1 MMSPKIVSRE
11 EWVEARRPLLA
22 KEKELTRQRDRLAAE
37 RRALPWVRVEKE
49 YVFDGP
55 QGPVTLADLFDGRSQ
70 LFLKHF
76 MMGPGQVTQC
86 VGCSLEV
93 DHLEGILTHLQS
105 HDLSY
110 AVVARAPI
118 EEIEAVRRRMGW
130 RFPWVSSYRSDFN
143 YDFHVSFTPAE
154 LAAGRAVYNFGYE
167 HPGVEDRSGDS
178 VFVKNDAGEIF
189 HTYSVYARG
198 GEEFLG
204 IYRYLDAT
212 PKGRGED
219 GPYQTLADWVRPRNR
234 YAEGG
239 MVEGNGRYHQAACAC
254 AAHRCETLANQLDAK
269 VEAAVILLR
278 SLGEADWSKVTE
290 AEKWTVAVTAHHY
303 AGALEPVSHLIEA
316 LVAGERGTL
325 TSAMLDQM
333 NAQHARDYADCGKE
347 ETIELLRKGA
357 GVAGATLRRLR
368 ADQLAISGTVLADRP
383 PMTVE
388 QLVHAALLAHLDE
401 HFGSIRRTVG
411 R

>member
-1 MMSPKIVSRE
+1 
-11 EWVEARRPLLA
+11 
-22 KEKELTRQRDRLAAE
+22 
-37 RRALPWVRVEKE
+37 
-49 YVFDGP
+49 
-55 QGPVTLADLFDGRSQ
+55 
-70 LFLKHF
+70 
-76 MMGPGQVTQC
+76 
-86 VGCSLEV
+86 V

-154 LAAGRAVYNFGYE
+154 LAAGRAFYNFGYE

-239 MVEGNGRYHQAACAC
+239 IVEGNGRYHQAACAC
-254 AAHRCETLANQLDAK
+254 AAHR
-269 VEAAVILLR
+269 
-278 SLGEADWSKVTE
+278 S
-290 AEKWTVAVTAHHY
+290 
-303 AGALEPVSHLIEA
+303 
-316 LVAGERGTL
+316 
-325 TSAMLDQM
+325 
-333 NAQHARDYADCGKE
+333 
-347 ETIELLRKGA
+347 
-357 GVAGATLRRLR
+357 
-368 ADQLAISGTVLADRP
+368 
-383 PMTVE
+383 
-388 QLVHAALLAHLDE
+388 
-401 HFGSIRRTVG
+401 
-411 R
+411 